1 MQRSPLITIGL
12 LLLIGLQPVPVRA
25 ETLKT
30 PLNLPKP
37 LTTQD
42 FRPFDEARAKIG
54 QQLFYD
60 KILSGNRNIACATCH
75 HHELASGDGLSL
87 GIGEGGRGLG
97 PERKP
102 GAGQSAAT
110 RRIQRNAPAL
120 FNLGAKE
127 FTVLFHDGRL
137 SLDENDHKGFNS
149 PAIEFIPDGLQ
160 SLLAAQ
166 AVFPLVSEVEMA
178 GHADENEVAGARNRR
193 IDYAW
198 RIIEERIR
206 NISSYADEFTAAFP
220 DIKHRTDIKIHHIA
234 NALDDFMNSEWRTP
248 QSAFD
253 RYLRGEK
260 TALNQQQL
268 AGMQLFYGK
277 ASCFQCHSG
286 TLQTDHKF
294 YSLGLPQFG
303 PGRTRQFDFKARD
316 MGRINESDRREDAY
330 RFRTPSLRNVSA
342 TAPYGHNGAYKNLR
356 KMIEHHLNPQKALRQ
371 WTPEQLILPLFT
383 KVSSGDFLIQQ
394 DKQEQQRLLRSI
406 DITPVALQSYEIDA
420 LEAFL
425 ETLTDPYSLQG
436 RLGVPPR
443 VGSGLVEQSKLQQAH
458 VIEK

>member
-1 MQRSPLITIGL
+1 MRHAPLIIIGL
-12 LLLIGLQPVPVRA
+12 LLITGLGVPVQA
-25 ETLKT
+25 ETADT
-30 PLNLPKP
+30 VPNLPKP

-87 GIGEGGRGLG
+87 GIGEGGHGLG

-102 GAGQSAAT
+102 GTGHLGAT

-178 GHADENEVAGARNRR
+178 GHPDENEIAGARNRR

-198 RIIEERIR
+198 RIIEERIQ
-206 NISSYADEFTAAFP
+206 NVSGYANEFAAAFS
-220 DIKHRTDIKIHHIA
+220 DIQHRTDIKIHHIA

-248 QSAFD
+248 QTAFD
-253 RYLRGEK
+253 RYLRGDK
-260 TALNQQQL
+260 TAMNAQQL

-277 ASCFQCHSG
+277 ANCFQCHSG
-286 TLQTDHKF
+286 QLQTDHKF

-342 TAPYGHNGAYKNLR
+342 TAPYGHNGAYKDLR
-356 KMIEHHLNPQKALRQ
+356 RMIEHHLNPLQALTN
-371 WTPEQLILPLFT
+371 WTPEQLVLPTFS
-383 KVSSGDFLIQQ
+383 KVSAGDFLIQQ
-394 DKQEQQRLLRSI
+394 DKQEWERLKRSI
-406 DITPVALQSYEIDA
+406 DIKPVTLAEQEIDA
-420 LEAFL
+420 LQAFL
-425 ETLTDPYSLQG
+425 GTLTDSYSLQG
-436 RLGVPPR
+436 RLGIPAT
-443 VGSGLVEQSKLQQAH
+443 VGSGQAEQSKLKQKIASH
-458 VIEK
+458 